1 MIFSIEVRF
10 VSVGKIRMIR
20 SAPGM
25 YTVVWCV
32 QTSRTS
38 VRRCRWVLV
47 DVIARG
53 SPGAKVA
60 GEMFSSPTNPEGL
73 PVRPYVH
80 GRPQQH
86 RGYWG
91 RCTQQIL

>member
-20 SAPGM
+20 SAPVCKHRALPFVG
-25 YTVVWCV
+25 VVGC
-32 QTSRTS
+32 
-38 VRRCRWVLV
+38 
-47 DVIARG
+47 G

-73 PVRPYVH
+73 PVIRYVH
-80 GRPQQH
+80 GLAH
-86 RGYWG
+86 NNIEVLIGKV
-91 RCTQQIL
+91 